1 MTRNELAKAV
11 QAAGIKTPK
20 NAFFMKAADLEK
32 LLKAKKPKAKAKTK
46 VSVAKGLKRGTILA
60 LAAKG
65 LTRKQILAE
74 MEKQGMPTTNGYL
87 NSVSF
92 HEKIKITSERE
103 AKS

>member
-11 QAAGIKTPK
+11 QDKGIKTPK
-20 NAFFMKAADLEK
+20 SPFFMKSAELEALLKKAAP
-32 LLKAKKPKAKAKTK
+32 KAKKPKVTVTAA
-46 VSVAKGLKRGTILA
+46 KRGTILS

-74 MEKQGMPTTNGYL
+74 MDKQGMPTTNVYL

-92 HEKIKITSERE
+92 HEKIKITPEP
-103 AKS
+103 KSSK

>member
-11 QAAGIKTPK
+11 QDKGIKTPK
-20 NAFFMKAADLEK
+20 NPFFMKSADLEK
-32 LLKAKKPKAKAKTK
+32 LLKARPKKAKAKSKST
-46 VSVAKGLKRGTILA
+46 ARGLKRGTILA

-74 MEKQGMPTTNGYL
+74 MDKQGMPTTNGYL

-92 HEKIKITSERE
+92 HEKIKISPEP
-103 AKS
+103 KSSK

>member
-11 QAAGIKTPK
+11 QDKGIKTPK
-20 NAFFMKAADLEK
+20 NPFFMKSTELEALLKKAAP
-32 LLKAKKPKAKAKTK
+32 KAKKPKVTVTA
-46 VSVAKGLKRGTILA
+46 LKRGTILA

-74 MEKQGMPTTNGYL
+74 MDKQGMPTTNGYL

-92 HEKIKITSERE
+92 HEKIKITPEP
-103 AKS
+103 KSSK